1 MKELI
6 TIYKT
11 NIKGIKVRARRPWAY
26 GRRAIAGPKT
36 PLFCVTDARV
46 RALHLHAA
54 QMAMQL
60 RDITI
65 TKDMMKGADNKWV
78 EVK

>member
-1 MKELI
+1 
-6 TIYKT
+6 
-11 NIKGIKVRARRPWAY
+11 
-26 GRRAIAGPKT
+26 
-36 PLFCVTDARV
+36 V